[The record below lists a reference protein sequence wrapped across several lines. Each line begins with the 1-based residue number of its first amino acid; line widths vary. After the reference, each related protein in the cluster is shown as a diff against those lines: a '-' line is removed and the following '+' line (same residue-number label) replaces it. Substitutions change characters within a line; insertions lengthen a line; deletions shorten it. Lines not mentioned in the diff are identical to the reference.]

1 MWMKLY
7 LFDEDLEIQKV
18 ISKKDPVER
27 DTWTISKQDTLIN
40 KPNRQ
45 VDPYTSY
52 GLSSFP
58 ASRILPL
65 TILKQMLN
73 MLELFFEKS

>member
-18 ISKKDPVER
+18 ISKKDP
-27 DTWTISKQDTLIN
+27 
-40 KPNRQ
+40 
-45 VDPYTSY
+45 
-52 GLSSFP
+52 
-58 ASRILPL
+58 L